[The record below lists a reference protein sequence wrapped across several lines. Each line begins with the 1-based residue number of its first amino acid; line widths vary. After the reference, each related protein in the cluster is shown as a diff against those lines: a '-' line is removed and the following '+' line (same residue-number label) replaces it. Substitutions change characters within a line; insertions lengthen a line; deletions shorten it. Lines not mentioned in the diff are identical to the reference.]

1 MAGSGRC
8 SFGWTHDGCGVGLR
22 HCTNRVTLRWHLST
36 CSDMVECRRGT
47 FNVCRRRIS
56 CLSMVDESCL
66 RERPRATYRSKVRG
80 SRTPTF
86 RGRTVT
92 LRRCTALV
100 LIWCFA
106 LFSGEALLADVHDGD
121 ASAPELQ
128 IVGGAHVGT
137 HMSAGIALRMQ
148 KTGLTTL
155 QSSGDDSPPPSQR
168 APQQPVHTQHA
179 CHCVHAHSGVDSSA
193 RAASVPQSPRTSA
206 LAPNGVLMPPSRSP
220 EPQLRP
226 PIA

>member
-1 MAGSGRC
+1 M
-8 SFGWTHDGCGVGLR
+8 LP
-22 HCTNRVTLRWHLST
+22 
-36 CSDMVECRRGT
+36 
-47 FNVCRRRIS
+47 I
-56 CLSMVDESCL
+56 
-66 RERPRATYRSKVRG
+66 RSVVRG
-80 SRTPTF
+80 SRTLTF

-121 ASAPELQ
+121 ATATELQ
-128 IVGGAHVGT
+128 VVSGAHVGT
-137 HMSAGIALRMQ
+137 HVSAAIALRMQ
-148 KTGLTTL
+148 TTGQTTA
-155 QSSGDDSPPPSQR
+155 QGSGDDSPPPSER

-179 CHCVHAHSGVDSSA
+179 CHCVHAHSGMDSSA
-193 RAASVPQSPRTSA
+193 RAVSAPPSPRTNTPVPRA
-206 LAPNGVLMPPSRSP
+206 VLMPPSRGP